1 MLQRREVQWSETAGR
16 AAGRP
21 YNEANG
27 SFCKHERPADSAIG
41 SNGYVRKEPGVF
53 MHVLF
58 LYALTG
64 SGHLKA
70 AKYVAEAMTRE
81 NADIRIHMSDAL
93 KLCYSSFE
101 AFILKAF
108 RFLISG
114 CPVTYRFLYR
124 LTEKNSIFNHI
135 AGWFFSSSVSELK
148 KICSEIKADCI
159 VCTHPFAL
167 LLASKLKKELKTNTP
182 LILGIITD
190 YKIHRFW
197 VYPQVD
203 LYFVPSAEMKEDL
216 LRLGWSADRIKVT
229 GVPCPPDIGHD
240 LKVYRKRKPFLL
252 VSGGGW
258 GLGNLEATTVSL
270 LKRQIGHTL
279 MVVTGEN
286 NELYQRLKIIR
297 AKYPG
302 RLIVKRT
309 IPKLY
314 NTMKNALAVLT
325 KPGGLTVTEAMILKK
340 PLILLKPL
348 PGAEEKNLDY
358 LISRGAAISYSTFLK
373 QTDIIDR
380 WHELH
385 SYRQGLT
392 ARSDSSHQIAC
403 SIIETCARS
412 NLSGNN
418 AE

>member
-1 MLQRREVQWSETAGR
+1 
-16 AAGRP
+16 
-21 YNEANG
+21 
-27 SFCKHERPADSAIG
+27 
-41 SNGYVRKEPGVF
+41 

-58 LYALTG
+58 LYASTG

-70 AKYVAEAMTRE
+70 AKYVAETMTTK
-81 NADIRIHMSDAL
+81 NADIQVHMSDAL
-93 KLCYSSFE
+93 KLCYSAFE
-101 AFILKAF
+101 SFILKAF

-114 CPVTYRFLYR
+114 CPVTYRLLYR
-124 LTEKNSIFNHI
+124 FTENNSIFNHI
-135 AGWFFSSSVSELK
+135 AGLFFSSSVSELK
-148 KICSEIKADCI
+148 RICDFTKADCI

-167 LLASKLKKELKTNTP
+167 MLASKLKKILKLNAP
-182 LILGIITD
+182 AIMGIITD

-197 VYPQVD
+197 VYPQTD
-203 LYFVPSAEMKEDL
+203 LYFVPSEEMKEDM

-229 GVPCPPDIGHD
+229 GVPCPPDIEHD
-240 LKVYRKRKPFLL
+240 VKVCRKQKPYWL

-258 GLGNLEATTVSL
+258 GLGNLESTIISL
-270 LKRQIGHTL
+270 LKRQTGHTL
-279 MVVTGEN
+279 MVVAGEN
-286 NELYQRLKIIR
+286 NVLYQRLKNIE
-297 AKYPG
+297 AKYPD

-358 LISRGAAISYSTFLK
+358 LVRRGAAISYNTFLK
-373 QTDIIDR
+373 QTDIINH

-385 SYRQGLT
+385 SHRQGLT
-392 ARSDSSHQIAC
+392 ARSDSSDRIARC
-403 SIIETCARS
+403 IIEACTRS
-412 NLSGNN
+412 NSQ
-418 AE
+418 E